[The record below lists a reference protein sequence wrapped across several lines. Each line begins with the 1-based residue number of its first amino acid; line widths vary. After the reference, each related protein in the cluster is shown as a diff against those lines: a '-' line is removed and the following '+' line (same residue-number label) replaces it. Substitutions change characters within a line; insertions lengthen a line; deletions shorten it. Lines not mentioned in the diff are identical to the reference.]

1 MRAVSALIVIASIS
15 MVIPIQARAEEPRR
29 EIHLNTHEIMRTI
42 ESFPERHPMAPE
54 RFLNRLVDYL
64 EHEKLGVGPVLT
76 LLPAEASEL
85 RAQDEIEPPR
95 FAFVARAGGRTLV
108 SLTKLG
114 STADQ
119 EDRVLHQRWLISDL
133 LKGQRY
139 SVTVY
144 NEHSLDK
151 GALRFLGVGTR
162 LMLRPKIEV
171 AGWRFGFE
179 MYGSYHPE
187 YQATAYFALT
197 GKTIAS
203 AVHPLPGAADRAIQR
218 HGPLIPLRW

>member
-1 MRAVSALIVIASIS
+1 MRAPIALIVFASIS
-15 MVIPIQARAEEPRR
+15 MASPVLARAEEARR
-29 EIHLNTHEIMRTI
+29 QIHLNTHEIMRTI
-42 ESFPERHPMAPE
+42 ESFPKRHPLAPE
-54 RFLNRLVDYL
+54 RFLNQLVDYL
-64 EHEKLGVGPVLT
+64 EHEELGVGSLFT
-76 LLPAEASEL
+76 LLPAEAPEIG
-85 RAQDEIEPPR
+85 APTQIEPPR

-108 SLTKLG
+108 SLTKMG

-133 LKGQRY
+133 LKSQRY
-139 SVTVY
+139 SLTVY

-162 LMLRPKIEV
+162 LMLRPKIEL

-179 MYGSYHPE
+179 MYGSYHPD

-197 GKTIAS
+197 GKTIAP
-203 AVHPLPGAADRAIQR
+203 AVQPLAGAAARAVKR
-218 HGPLIPLRW
+218 RGPLIPLRW